1 MKIIPGPSIHHF
13 LARVGIWLIVAT
25 LIVGIAG
32 CSEGDPENG
41 DYYNLTIASTYGG
54 SVTTPDE
61 SESWYAANTTVEL
74 VAETDDHHHFVNWTG
89 DIDSI
94 GNVTAAA
101 TNITMNDH
109 YFITANFELDEGWY
123 YLTIDSNYGGS
134 VTEPGEGYF
143 AYAANTTI
151 DLVAQ
156 PDEHCNFVNW
166 TGNVDTIADVDAAA
180 TNITMFESYCI
191 TANFSPFAGG
201 EGTAEDPYQIADWYQ
216 LDSVRYYLSSYFI
229 LINNLDSNSIGY
241 TWLAGPTANG
251 GKGWQPI
258 GTCTGSFDGQRYEI
272 RDLFIDRPG
281 EDYVGLFNRVG
292 WEGVIKD
299 IGVVNVTVIGQDYVG
314 GLAGRSYEGTVS
326 DSYST
331 GSVTGNLHVG
341 GLVGENNG
349 IVSNSY
355 FTGSVTGD
363 NRVGGLVGRIYDGTV
378 SNSYFTGSVTGN
390 DMVGG
395 LVGDNCKGTVSDS
408 NSTSYVTGNV
418 HVGGLVGWNY
428 IGSTIINSYSTGS
441 VTGDMVVGGLA
452 GVNWATM
459 SNSYSTG
466 SVNGNSSVGGLL
478 GSNRGTVS
486 NSCSTSS
493 VSGDSGVGGLVGVNK
508 DIVDNCYAT
517 GSVTGNSYVG
527 GLVGWNPDIVSN
539 SFWDTQTSGQDTSD
553 GGIGRTTAQMKSL
566 TTFSGAGWDISSVG
580 GSDERNPAYIWN
592 IVNGLT
598 YPFLSWQP

>member
-1 MKIIPGPSIHHF
+1 
-13 LARVGIWLIVAT
+13 VAT

-32 CSEGDPENG
+32 CGEGAPENG

-54 SVTTPDE
+54 SVITPVD

-89 DIDSI
+89 DVSSI
-94 GNVTAAA
+94 ADVYDPA

-123 YLTIDSNYGGS
+123 YLTIDSTYGGS
-134 VTEPGEGYF
+134 VIEPGEGYF

-166 TGNVDTIADVDAAA
+166 TGNVDTIADVGAAA
-180 TNITMFESYCI
+180 TNITMFGCYCI

-201 EGTAEDPYQIADWYQ
+201 KGTAEDPYQIADWYQ

-258 GTCTGSFDGQRYEI
+258 GTFTGSFDGQGYDI
-272 RDLFIDRPG
+272 RDLCINRPG
-281 EDYVGLFNRVG
+281 ENYVGLFGIIGGG
-292 WEGVIKD
+292 WQIEE
-299 IGVVNVTVIGQDYVG
+299 IGVVDVTVIGQDYVG

-326 DSYST
+326 HSYST
-331 GSVTGNLHVG
+331 GSVTGNVHVG
-341 GLVGENNG
+341 GLVGENDG

-363 NRVGGLVGRIYDGTV
+363 SRVGGLVGRIFDSTV

-395 LVGDNCKGTVSDS
+395 LVGDNCWGTVSDS

-418 HVGGLVGWNY
+418 HVGGLVGSNY
-428 IGSTIINSYSTGS
+428 IFSTISNSYTTGS

-452 GVNWATM
+452 GVNWATVR
-459 SNSYSTG
+459 NSYSTG

-478 GSNRGTVS
+478 GSNRGPVS
-486 NSCSTSS
+486 NSYSTSS
-493 VSGDSGVGGLVGVNK
+493 VSGDSGVGGLAGVNK
-508 DIVDNCYAT
+508 DIVVNCYAT

-527 GLVGWNPDIVSN
+527 GLVGWNPDIVSR
-539 SFWDTQTSGQDTSD
+539 SFWDTETSGQASSD
-553 GGIGRTTAQMKSL
+553 GGTGKTTAEMQDI
-566 TTFSGAGWDISSVG
+566 TTFSGVTWDIIAVG
-580 GSDERNPAYIWN
+580 NPGVRNNSYIWN
-592 IVNGLT
+592 IVDDET
-598 YPFLSWQP
+598 YPFLSWEP

>member
-1 MKIIPGPSIHHF
+1 MKIIHGPSIHHL

-32 CSEGDPENG
+32 CSEGAPENG

-54 SVTTPDE
+54 SVITPGD
-61 SESWYAANTTVEL
+61 SEFWYAANTIVDL
-74 VAETDDHHHFVNWTG
+74 VAETDDHHQFINWAG
-89 DIDSI
+89 DVSNIAD
-94 GNVTAAA
+94 VYAAA

-166 TGNVDTIADVDAAA
+166 TGNVDTIADVDSAA
-180 TNITMFESYCI
+180 TNITMFDCYCI

-258 GTCTGSFDGQRYEI
+258 GTFTGSFDAQRYEI

-281 EDYVGLFNRVG
+281 ENYVGLFNRVG

-326 DSYST
+326 DSYSR
-331 GSVTGNLHVG
+331 H
-341 GLVGENNG
+341 
-349 IVSNSY
+349 
-355 FTGSVTGD
+355 
-363 NRVGGLVGRIYDGTV
+363 
-378 SNSYFTGSVTGN
+378 
-390 DMVGG
+390 
-395 LVGDNCKGTVSDS
+395 CKQ
-408 NSTSYVTGNV
+408 
-418 HVGGLVGWNY
+418 
-428 IGSTIINSYSTGS
+428 
-441 VTGDMVVGGLA
+441 
-452 GVNWATM
+452 
-459 SNSYSTG
+459 
-466 SVNGNSSVGGLL
+466 LL
-478 GSNRGTVS
+478 
-486 NSCSTSS
+486 
-493 VSGDSGVGGLVGVNK
+493 L
-508 DIVDNCYAT
+508 Y
-517 GSVTGNSYVG
+517 
-527 GLVGWNPDIVSN
+527 
-539 SFWDTQTSGQDTSD
+539 
-553 GGIGRTTAQMKSL
+553 
-566 TTFSGAGWDISSVG
+566 
-580 GSDERNPAYIWN
+580 
-592 IVNGLT
+592 
-598 YPFLSWQP
+598 WQRDRQ